1 MNKSRITINLLIV
14 LAAGLA
20 LLWTLNTTKP
30 IELTAGTWFGDQ
42 ARTVPAFALTDQ
54 FGQPFGNANFTGK
67 WNLIFF
73 GYAHCPDICPT
84 TLHTLAAMLGK
95 LDDPKLAAKI
105 QIIFVSVDPNRDTN
119 EAMANYVNNFDS
131 RFIAATTAIES
142 LTPFTRFFG
151 ISHQSAAKDDDR
163 SAYLVEHSG
172 AILLVNPQAEY
183 AGVFSAPHDA
193 AALARDMQHLID
205 NYR

>member
-1 MNKSRITINLLIV
+1 MNKSRITVNSLLV
-14 LAAGLA
+14 LAVGLV
-20 LLWTLNTTKP
+20 LLWNLNTAKP

-42 ARTVPAFALTDQ
+42 ARAVPAFELSDQ
-54 FGQPFGNANFTGK
+54 FGQPFRNSNFNDK

-84 TLHTLAAMLGK
+84 TLHTLAAMLAK
-95 LDDPKLAAKI
+95 LDDPDLAAKI

-151 ISHQSAAKDDDR
+151 IAHQSAAKSDDEA
-163 SAYLVEHSG
+163 AYLVEHSG
-172 AILLVNPQAEY
+172 SILLVNPRAEY
-183 AGVFSAPHDA
+183 AGIFSALHDSA
-193 AALARDMQHLID
+193 AIARDMQHLIA